1 MSDRVMTLQQA
12 AEFLQID
19 VDTLRVLVRQGKV
32 PGAKVGRQWRL
43 EEGLLREW
51 LRKRSL
57 EPKGAPAHPKATKPR
72 RRAATQTGV
81 QS

>member
-51 LRKRSL
+51 LRERSL
-57 EPKGAPAHPKATKPR
+57 EPKSAAANLETRTR
-72 RRAATQTGV
+72 RGGEAR
-81 QS
+81 